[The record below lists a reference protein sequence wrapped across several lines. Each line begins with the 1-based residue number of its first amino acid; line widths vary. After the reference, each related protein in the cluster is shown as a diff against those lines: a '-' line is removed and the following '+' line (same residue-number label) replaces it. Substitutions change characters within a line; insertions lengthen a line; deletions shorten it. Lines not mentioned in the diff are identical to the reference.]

1 MPNQTVFPIFWHV
14 HFCGFP
20 RKNATCKEIAFEYI
34 VLYAN
39 PAKKCN
45 FFTGFM
51 IISLTGIKFPLR
63 EDWQALLRIYLW

>member
-45 FFTGFM
+45 FFAGFM
-51 IISLTGIKFPLR
+51 IISLTGIKP
-63 EDWQALLRIYLW
+63 Y